1 MEYEQGGE
9 DTKRELSY
17 TRLSNNLKDEFERK
31 YLASRHEFI
40 SQNEEEVKK
49 VFKEIYDLEEENA
62 YLDLN
67 IQSVLESVKA
77 IVLNPGEFNYQGN
90 AKARETLRNVQQFSV
105 SNLENLATNLST
117 LENFGVVQQF
127 FEDRVRPG
135 LKQNMAD
142 ISKLERTFDPIDSI
156 PELKEQFKKLQE
168 TYQKLLKVARKSREL
183 KICFPFEPS
192 RLSDL
197 LGPADKEA
205 ISRDQI
211 EKLGATCRAFF
222 QQVQRECESAL
233 AISDTEVQPKDNA
246 RIRSALKVFYDFLS
260 EQNNPLDQFFA
271 SLYNFRDGI
280 YNNVLDTSADSANL
294 ILKKTQV
301 YRTYVFIK
309 FFKEQISPEI
319 EKQISAGATRL
330 REILESPSPE
340 AEFEKLSIFIRK
352 EQFPKPDSHQL
363 LQEWTSGQDN
373 YS

>member
-49 VFKEIYDLEEENA
+49 IFKEIYDLEEENA

-67 IQSVLESVKA
+67 IHSVLESVKE

-127 FEDRVRPG
+127 FEDRVRPC

-197 LGPADKEA
+197 LSPADKEA

-233 AISDTEVQPKDNA
+233 AISDTDVQPKDNA

-280 YNNVLDTSADSANL
+280 YNTVLDTSADSANL

-340 AEFEKLSIFIRK
+340 AEFEKLSILIRK
-352 EQFPKPDSHQL
+352 KQFPKPDSHQL
-363 LQEWTSGQDN
+363 LQEWTSRQDN